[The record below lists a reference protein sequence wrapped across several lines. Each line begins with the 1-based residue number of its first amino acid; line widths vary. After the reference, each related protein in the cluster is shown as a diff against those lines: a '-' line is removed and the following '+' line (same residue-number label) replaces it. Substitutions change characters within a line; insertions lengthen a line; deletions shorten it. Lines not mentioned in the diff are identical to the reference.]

1 MSTMAGAVAP
11 RIRVLVVDDQQLLRE
26 GIASLLQTDPR
37 IDVVGQGSTG
47 RDAVALTAAR
57 RPEVVL
63 VDIRMRMQDGIQA
76 IREIKQRW
84 PEVRV
89 VILTAHIYDGYVVD
103 GLVAGAD
110 GYLLKDASPAALLS
124 GIAAVA
130 AGDHVMEPAVARRVA
145 DLLAKQKSDRKHFY
159 DGLTMR
165 EIQILSLIA
174 RGFIAKEIA
183 HELRISQKTVRNH
196 VSNMYRKLGIFDR
209 SQAILYALKKGIAVA
224 E

>member
-1 MSTMAGAVAP
+1 MSTMVGAVAP

-26 GIASLLQTDPR
+26 GIASLLRTDPR

-47 RDAVALTAAR
+47 SDAVALTSAR

-63 VDIRMRMQDGIQA
+63 VDIRARMQDGIQA

-89 VILTAHIYDGYVVD
+89 VILTTHIYDGYVVD

-145 DLLAKQKSDRKHFY
+145 ALLAKQQSDRKHFY

-165 EIQILSLIA
+165 EPQNLTLCA

-209 SQAILYALKKGIAVA
+209 SQAILYALKKGIAMA